1 MFEFLPNDEEYMSRI
16 KIILLIL
23 IIAVLAIVFVQ
34 NREPI
39 SLKFLCGYEASFC
52 PKSIPLPL
60 AVWIGLFTLMG
71 AIANLLVQTL
81 NNYGYQDSGKQKL
94 PLDDDLYPS
103 NRNRQRKTSRKHQS
117 STSTID
123 LQDSLVRDKF
133 PDENS
138 YEIKQEPQN
147 VERSGSTYSYKYRE
161 AGDRPNNYQE
171 RTKKTSTESEINSSE
186 INSNITPEQD
196 DEDWI

>member
-1 MFEFLPNDEEYMSRI
+1 MSRI

-23 IIAVLAIVFVQ
+23 IIAVLGIVFVQ
-34 NREPI
+34 NQEPI
-39 SLKFLCGYEASFC
+39 TLKFLCGDEASFC

-60 AVWIGLFTLMG
+60 AVWIALFTLMG
-71 AIANLLVQTL
+71 AIANLLVQAL
-81 NNYGYQDSGKQKL
+81 NNYGYKNFGKQKL
-94 PLDDDLYPS
+94 SLDDDLYPS
-103 NRNRQRKTSRKHQS
+103 NRNRQRKTSRKYQS

-133 PDENS
+133 PDEKS

-161 AGDRPNNYQE
+161 AGERPHNYQE
-171 RTKKTSTESEINSSE
+171 RTKKTSTESDESEINSSE
-186 INSNITPEQD
+186 INSNIAPEQD
-196 DEDWI
+196 DEEWI

>member
-1 MFEFLPNDEEYMSRI
+1 MSRI

-23 IIAVLAIVFVQ
+23 IIAVLSILFVQ

-39 SLKFLCGYEASFC
+39 TLKFLCGDEASFC
-52 PKSIPLPL
+52 LKSRPLPL

-81 NNYGYQDSGKQKL
+81 DNYGYKNSGKQKL
-94 PLDDDLYPS
+94 SLDDDLYPS

-123 LQDSLVRDKF
+123 LQDSLVQDKF

>member
-1 MFEFLPNDEEYMSRI
+1 MSRI

-23 IIAVLAIVFVQ
+23 IIAVLGIVFVQ

-39 SLKFLCGYEASFC
+39 TLKFLCGYEAEASFC
-52 PKSIPLPL
+52 PQSIPLPL

-81 NNYGYQDSGKQKL
+81 SNYGYKNSGKQKL

-103 NRNRQRKTSRKHQS
+103 NRKRQGKTSRKYQS

-161 AGDRPNNYQE
+161 AGERPRNYQE
-171 RTKKTSTESEINSSE
+171 PTKKTSTQSEINSSE
-186 INSNITPEQD
+186 INSNLTPDQD

>member
-1 MFEFLPNDEEYMSRI
+1 MSRI

-23 IIAVLAIVFVQ
+23 IIAVLGIVFVQ

-39 SLKFLCGYEASFC
+39 SLKFLCGDEASFC
-52 PKSIPLPL
+52 LRSQPLPL

-71 AIANLLVQTL
+71 AIANLLIQTL
-81 NNYGYQDSGKQKL
+81 NNYGYQDSGKQKVS
-94 PLDDDLYPS
+94 LDNDLYPS
-103 NRNRQRKTSRKHQS
+103 NRNRQRKTNRKHQS

-133 PDENS
+133 SDENN
-138 YEIKQEPQN
+138 YEIKQEPQS

-161 AGDRPNNYQE
+161 AGERPNSYQE

-186 INSNITPEQD
+186 INSNVTPEQD